1 MFQIITSGKLYLLED
16 VQQKQTL
23 IFHES
28 AVNRTDCSSHEKN
41 KKKLLLKLKA
51 NFVYHTF
58 MVGIIRCLMSVNR
71 RKICLHTCFSQLE
84 KRGKNKVLELGL
96 RQSCKVRP
104 KLRRHSIK
112 HLGKDVLTHF

>member
-23 IFHES
+23 TFHES

-41 KKKLLLKLKA
+41 KMKLLLKLKA

-58 MVGIIRCLMSVNR
+58 IVGIIRCLISINR
-71 RKICLHTCFSQLE
+71 RKTCLHTMLFSIGKE
-84 KRGKNKVLELGL
+84 KKE
-96 RQSCKVRP
+96 
-104 KLRRHSIK
+104 
-112 HLGKDVLTHF
+112 